1 MDRAGVSRST
11 FYRCFSDK
19 FDVVNWS
26 FKRYKNIRLQDKDRY
41 CSFETSLRA

>member
-11 FYRCFSDK
+11 FYRCFSDN